1 MSMDYIPPELL
12 IDILTRLPVK
22 TLLRY
27 TSVSKSW
34 HSLIT
39 SPSFIATH
47 LNNQR
52 NLNNQTPFLLFRHCT
67 QVEANEDPWI
77 VGTCDGLVCL
87 SSSDIVALWNPSLR
101 KSLILPKPSLQ
112 SHGLIPRD
120 IRTCIGFGIHPVTN
134 DCKIVRLTYLRSDRV
149 LVPPKA
155 FLNGVVH
162 WAGRKPK
169 YIFNKS
175 RSRLCT
181 VIMSFDMRN
190 DTLGFVKL
198 VSYDPKSKQ
207 IKNINVH
214 GVPSCFHV
222 DTYNESLV
230 LTRGLNEVIGRPENS
245 GDAVTCRT
253 SSVLPRE
260 EDEVKGKSTI
270 MKEE

>member
-22 TLLRY
+22 TLLQY
-27 TSVSKSW
+27 TRVSKSW

-39 SPSFIATH
+39 SPSFITTH

-52 NLNNQTPFLLFRHCT
+52 NLNNQTPFLLFWHCT
-67 QVEANEDPWI
+67 EVEANQDPRI

-101 KSLILPKPSLQ
+101 KSLILPKPSIQ

-120 IRTCIGFGIHPVTN
+120 IRSCIGFGIHPVTN
-134 DCKIVRLTYLRSDRV
+134 DYKIVRLTYLRSDRV
-149 LVPPKA
+149 LVPAEA

-175 RSRLCT
+175 CSSLRT

-190 DTLGFVKL
+190 DALGFVRL
-198 VSYDPKSKQ
+198 VSYDPESKLIKSL
-207 IKNINVH
+207 NLH
-214 GVPSCFHV
+214 GIPGSFYV
-222 DTYNESLV
+222 DTYNKNLV
-230 LTRGLNEVIGRPENS
+230 LTRGLNEVLGRLENS
-245 GDAVTCRT
+245 GDAVTCRAT
-253 SSVLPRE
+253 SVLPTE

-270 MKEE
+270 MKKE